1 MLNKRKG
8 GVNGIGWRAVSKNGC
23 RCCER
28 YGFHHEIV
36 RSVIQIIPRQILQL
50 EVFDGRHQASMVMV
64 MAMRR
69 MVDTSQGIPEEAR

>member
-1 MLNKRKG
+1 MPNKRKG
-8 GVNGIGWRAVSKNGC
+8 GVGGISWRAVSKNSC

-36 RSVIQIIPRQILQL
+36 WSVIHIIPRQVLQL
-50 EVFDGRHQASMVMV
+50 EVLDSRHQASMMMV

-69 MVDTSQGIPEEAR
+69 MVDASKGIPEEAR